1 MNKDRR
7 KRIDTIYAELEQW
20 VSMIEDLES
29 EEQDAFDGMPEGLQD
44 SERGQTSQSA
54 IDSLV
59 DARDSLTNALDALDA
74 ARSES

>member
-7 KRIDTIYAELEQW
+7 KRIDEIHTALEQW

-29 EEQDAFDGMPEGLQD
+29 EEQDAFDGMPDGLQD
-44 SERGQTSQSA
+44 SERGQVSQSA

-59 DARDSLTNALDALDA
+59 DARDSLTNALDALEA
-74 ARSES
+74 AKGEG

>member
-7 KRIDTIYAELEQW
+7 KRIDEIHTGLEQW

-29 EEQDAFDGMPEGLQD
+29 EEQDAFDSMPEGLQD
-44 SERGQTSQSA
+44 SERGQMSQSA

-59 DARDSLTNALDALDA
+59 DARDSLVNALDALEA